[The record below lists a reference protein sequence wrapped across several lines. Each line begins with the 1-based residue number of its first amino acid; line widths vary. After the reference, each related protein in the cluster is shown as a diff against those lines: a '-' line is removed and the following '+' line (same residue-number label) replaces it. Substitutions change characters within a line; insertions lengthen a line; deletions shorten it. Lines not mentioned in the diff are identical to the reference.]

1 MEFDRE
7 SLDREF
13 PSRRIAIQMNHAAV
27 CPLPARAAAALT
39 GYAER
44 ISTRGP
50 LDYRDWIAEASVVRR
65 LASTLIGAGEPA
77 SISIVPNTTSGLDL
91 VASGFPWRDGDT
103 VVTTDTEFPANL
115 APWLALAPRGVVTRR
130 VPTHDG
136 AFTAADV
143 AASCDASTR
152 VVCVSAVS
160 FHTGFRAP
168 IEELAAFCRGRGIAF
183 GLDGI
188 QAAGVMPLDVA
199 GWGVDFLSADGHKW
213 LLGSEGCGILY
224 TAPELRARLAARPGW
239 TNMKRRHPTDYRV
252 PEVPEYVTDGTR
264 FEVGALPTPGVYA
277 LAASLALLLEI
288 GIDTVAKRVAETL
301 DVLVRGLPASGL
313 TPVLF
318 GERPQAGILA
328 ARPPDGVEARHVA
341 RRLEER
347 GIVVTAREGFVRFS
361 PHVGNDVE
369 EAARVVAA
377 LQQAAQPGRRPTRP
391 AAEPVI
397 TIRAGQDPMRDRGL
411 A

>member
-1 MEFDRE
+1 MELDRQ

-13 PSRRIAIQMNHAAV
+13 PSRRIAVQMNHAAV
-27 CPLPARAAAALT
+27 CPLPARGAAALIA
-39 GYAER
+39 YAER
-44 ISTRGP
+44 IATRGP
-50 LDYRDWIAEASVVRR
+50 LDYRDWIGEADVVRR
-65 LASTLIGAGEPA
+65 LAATLIGAGAPS
-77 SISIVPNTTSGLDL
+77 SISIVPNTTSGLNL
-91 VASGFPWRDGDT
+91 VAMGFPWRDGDA

-130 VPTHDG
+130 VPTRDG
-136 AFTAADV
+136 AFTVADV
-143 AASCDASTR
+143 AAACDGRTR

-168 IEELAAFCRGRGIAF
+168 IEELASFCRGRGIVF

-188 QAAGVMPLDVA
+188 QAAGVTPLDVA

-213 LLGSEGCGILY
+213 LLGPEGCGVLY
-224 TAPELRARLAARPGW
+224 TAPELRARLAAPAGW
-239 TNMKRRHPTDYRV
+239 TNLRRRHPADYRV
-252 PEVPEYVTDGTR
+252 PQVPEYVTDGTR

-288 GIDTVAKRVAETL
+288 GIETVARRVAATL
-301 DVLVRGLPASGL
+301 DVLVRGLPGAGL

-318 GERPQAGILA
+318 GERPHAGILA
-328 ARPPDGVEARHVA
+328 ARPPEGVEARHVA

-377 LQQAAQPGRRPTRP
+377 LREP
-391 AAEPVI
+391 A
-397 TIRAGQDPMRDRGL
+397 
-411 A
+411 